1 MPNGKTFWAWL
12 FEINGE
18 FGGVRPT
25 CYQPADSG
33 AVERPPLLPA
43 NAMHGTMRG
52 IGLCGTGGMR
62 MSNGHTKGY
71 ADIRAGQVHFRKVD
85 GPGIPVILLHRT
97 PVSSSSF
104 DRMLDFLAG
113 KRAAFALDT
122 PGFGNSFRPPGRPG
136 TVDYGRWLLEAI
148 AALGINEFHLAAHHT
163 GTHFAVEMA
172 RLAPDRVRSLTLSG
186 VLYASEADRR
196 KSRADIGN
204 APPITPDGAHVSGCW
219 TLMKSLFLDYDG
231 PLVHAETLG
240 GLVAMEA
247 RDQAFD
253 AIFDQDFGAV
263 LLAVTCPVQVVQAS
277 DDPLTLGGMLARLRA
292 DFPTIPIHQTGPA
305 FLATPERQPGPF
317 ARQLLS
323 FIAQTEAEKHSM
335 ENRRYTL
342 VKGTSGYD
350 LVRADTSIPQPAA
363 GEVVIRVHAVSLN
376 RRDLGIRD
384 LSYPVNGADHFVPL
398 SDAAGEIVAV
408 GAGVD
413 KWQVGDRVASSFFQN
428 WTDGRL
434 TLPAVLSS
442 LGAGGPGVFADH
454 VALAAGGI
462 VRLPDG
468 WDWTEGAT
476 LGCAGVTAWRALMTL
491 GRLQKDDWVLIIGT
505 GGVALFALQIAVA
518 AGARVIVLSSSEA
531 KIAQVKAMGA
541 VAGVNYAENPE
552 WVEAVRAITGGAG
565 VNHVVELGGSG
576 TLSKSIATLGLD
588 GHLAMIGALD
598 GFGGDI
604 PALPMIFAALRVSAV
619 MVGSRADHEAL
630 SAFMAEKG
638 LRPVIDSIFP
648 LEEVEQ
654 AYQRTAQ
661 GAFGKVVIKMAD
673 A

>member
-1 MPNGKTFWAWL
+1 M
-12 FEINGE
+12 
-18 FGGVRPT
+18 V
-25 CYQPADSG
+25 
-33 AVERPPLLPA
+33 
-43 NAMHGTMRG
+43 
-52 IGLCGTGGMR
+52 
-62 MSNGHTKGY
+62 SNHIKGY
-71 ADIRAGQVHFRKVD
+71 ANIDAGQVHFRKVE
-85 GPGIPVILLHRT
+85 GPGTPVILLHRT
-97 PVSSSSF
+97 PVSSASF
-104 DRMLDFLAG
+104 DRMLDFLVG

-122 PGFGNSFRPPGRPG
+122 PGFGNSFRPSGKPG
-136 TVDYGRWLLEAI
+136 TQDYGRWFLEAI
-148 AALGINEFHLAAHHT
+148 TALGISEFHLAAHHT

-172 RLAPDRVRSLTLSG
+172 RLAPSRVRSLTLSG
-186 VLYASEADRR
+186 VLYASQADRR

-231 PLVHAETLG
+231 ALVHAETLG
-240 GLVAMEA
+240 GLMAMEA

-253 AIFDQDFGAV
+253 AIFEQDFGAV
-263 LLAVTCPVQVVQAS
+263 LRDVTCPIQVVQAS
-277 DDPLTLGGMLARLRA
+277 DDPLTLAGMLTRLRE
-292 DFPTIPIHQTGPA
+292 DFPAIPVHLTGPA
-305 FLATPERQPGPF
+305 FLATPERQPGQF
-317 ARQLLS
+317 ARHLLA
-323 FIAQTEAEKHSM
+323 FITQTEAETHSM

-342 VKGTSGYD
+342 VKATSGYD
-350 LVRADTSIPQPAA
+350 LVRADAAIPQPAM
-363 GEVVIRVHAVSLN
+363 GEVVVRVHAVSLN

-408 GAGVD
+408 GDGVD
-413 KWQVGDRVASSFFQN
+413 NWQVGDRVASCFFQN
-428 WTDGRL
+428 WAGGRL

-442 LGAGGPGVFADH
+442 LGAGGPGVFAGY
-454 VALAAGGI
+454 VALPADGI

-491 GRLQKDDWVLIIGT
+491 GKLQKDDWVLIIGT

-518 AGARVIVLSSSEA
+518 AGARAIVLSSSDD

-541 VAGVNYAENPE
+541 IAGVNYAENPD

-576 TLSKSIATLGLD
+576 TLSKSIASLGLD

-619 MVGSRADHEAL
+619 MVGSRADHQDL
-630 SAFMAEKG
+630 TAFMAQKG
-638 LRPVIDSIFP
+638 LRPVIDSVFATDQ
-648 LEEVEQ
+648 VEQ
-654 AYQRTAQ
+654 AYHRAGQ
-661 GAFGKVVIKMAD
+661 GAFGKVVIKLAD
-673 A
+673 VSAV